1 MFRVIVF
8 VCLMLLANVP
18 CGWAAESTGD
28 WPAWRGPRRDGR
40 SDETGLMSSWP
51 EGGPKLLWKAEGLGE
66 GYSTPSVAGNLI
78 YLMGNKDG
86 QEWVLAVDRTKEGQG
101 VWAFSTG
108 PIDHGGGG
116 YPGPRSTP
124 TVDGNRVFAL
134 GLAGEL
140 VALDAKTGKV
150 HWRHNLVKD
159 FGGKVGGWG
168 YAESVLIDD
177 KWLLCTPGGDE
188 ATIVALLKTNGKPV
202 WQDALGDTA
211 SYSSILPIQIEG
223 VKQYVQFTAQGV
235 VGVNAKNGDLFW
247 RYDRPANGTA
257 NCSTPLFSGDGVFA
271 ASGYGTGG
279 GLAQIKKN
287 RKKWDATEVYFTPEM
302 KNHHGG
308 MVLVDGYL
316 YGSDDPGVLRCLDVK
331 TGKSMWQDRS
341 CGKCSLVYADGMLYC
356 RSEQGLMSLVL
367 ATPNG
372 FELKGRFEQPERSD
386 RNAWAHPVVAG
397 GRLYLRDQDKLFCFD
412 LREALASRV
421 K

>member
-1 MFRVIVF
+1 MLRVIAALCSMILVN
-8 VCLMLLANVP
+8 VSSGLAIDN
-18 CGWAAESTGD
+18 AGD
-28 WPAWRGPRRDGR
+28 WPAWRGPRRDAR
-40 SDETGLMSSWP
+40 SDETGLLSSWP

-66 GYSTPSVAGNLI
+66 GYSTPSIAGNLI

-86 QEWVLAVDRTKEGQG
+86 QEWVVAIDRTKEGQG
-101 VWAFSTG
+101 VWAVPTG
-108 PIDHGGGG
+108 PIEHQGGG

-140 VALDAKTGKV
+140 LALDAKSGKV
-150 HWRHNLVKD
+150 LWQHNLVKD

-168 YAESVLIDD
+168 YSESVLVDE
-177 KWLLCTPGGDE
+177 KWLLCTPGGDQ

-202 WQDALGDTA
+202 WQATIGDAAG
-211 SYSSILPIQIEG
+211 YSSILPVQIEG
-223 VKQYVQFTAQGV
+223 TKQYVQFTGQGV
-235 VGVNAKNGDLFW
+235 IGVSAKNGELLW

-257 NCSTPLFSGDGVFA
+257 NCSTPLFSGNSVFA

-279 GLAQIKKN
+279 GLVEIKRN

-316 YGSDDPGVLRCLDVK
+316 YGSDDPGLLRCIDFT

-341 CGKCSLVYADGMLYC
+341 CGKGSLVYADGMLYC
-356 RSEQGLMSLVL
+356 RSEQGLVSLVR
-367 ATPNG
+367 ATPGG

-397 GRLYLRDQDKLFCFD
+397 GRLYLRDQDKLFCYS
-412 LREALASRV
+412 LTP
-421 K
+421 